1 MDKIDLEDIVAA
13 VCEQIAKNKR
23 FSELTHIE
31 LCDLWK
37 GVCKYLNDQLL
48 LRKSIHLH
56 GIGSFFTKKTK
67 RVTGDAGVV
76 WSVHFCPSKSWDK
89 LAGFQI
95 DRTVTLGTGAAEPL
109 NLAAVAVSVGFTRD
123 LVEAGI
129 KDIVNGLTKLLRKGT
144 AINLTMGAIGKI
156 IFQSN
161 DIKFKFFAPFVRSLN
176 EDPAQFNKPRRL
188 NHQNTKEMDAVP
200 DKPSAPT
207 PPKESVAKTEA
218 RVSIAKQAETA
229 VQSSPECTVS
239 NDETR
244 KLTLDL
250 DEAAQKLAR
259 LENLIDQTFSAEA
272 RSDATHTHFYSG
284 NRLWSNNKCPICKT
298 EAMKNIVDLEGI
310 KKAEKEN
317 DKMLLHISLDID
329 KEYLDKRKEKELQ
342 RQSDSVAAAQYNYRA
357 SLENQEKLGFKEK
370 QPMGDLFEKR
380 KIQRPIMTP
389 NQMAEGIHEQIT
401 AKRER
406 TEKSAQLNALQ
417 DKLVCEKLKKE
428 YVSVLIARIKA
439 AELQAHLNKTQRYQQ
454 MRASLAEQ
462 IKISNGLKE
471 KEEPDP
477 TENPFARSESLMAL
491 YQREKAKQLYYEQLA
506 IVRQKQDYAQKVS
519 DIERRH
525 SLHRLDISRKELE
538 KDLKAVKREKAEM
551 RRSLEGYW
559 SDQLHWQKANQAPDT
574 LS

>member
-23 FSELTHIE
+23 FSELTHI
-31 LCDLWK
+31 
-37 GVCKYLNDQLL
+37 
-48 LRKSIHLH
+48 
-56 GIGSFFTKKTK
+56 
-67 RVTGDAGVV
+67 V

-144 AINLTMGAIGKI
+144 VINLTMGAIGKI

-161 DIKFKFFAPFVRSLN
+161 DIKFKFFAPFLI
-176 EDPAQFNKPRRL
+176 L
-188 NHQNTKEMDAVP
+188 
-200 DKPSAPT
+200 
-207 PPKESVAKTEA
+207 
-218 RVSIAKQAETA
+218 
-229 VQSSPECTVS
+229 
-239 NDETR
+239 DETR

-574 LS
+574 